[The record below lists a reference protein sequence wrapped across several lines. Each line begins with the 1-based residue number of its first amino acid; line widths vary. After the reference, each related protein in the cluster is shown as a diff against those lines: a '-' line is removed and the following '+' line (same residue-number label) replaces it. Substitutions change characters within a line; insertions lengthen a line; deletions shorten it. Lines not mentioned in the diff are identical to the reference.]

1 MRCLKLQVKK
11 CNGLRLC
18 EGSPD
23 VPVEQEKDRD
33 PQAERTHE
41 CGQKCPGWHLAMRLH
56 PGQDIGAA
64 SDGQLSLSYTS
75 ECKGVCFWQE
85 LPSFCSYYCSSMMRP
100 GGIICVTK
108 LLGNRSHN
116 QSIPETKT
124 TSQVV
129 FLLMGGE
136 NTTNTWAA
144 MARSKK
150 EALRSDARGCCSE
163 ELEVSGAM
171 TWGEVSCL
179 GHVLQFL
186 NFSFPR
192 LHILRRRR
200 NPSVFL
206 TVMNR
211 IWVSIMSYLG
221 HGKAPAFIV
230 WRHGNYRVITGLCS
244 TL

>member
-1 MRCLKLQVKK
+1 MGSSASVIQVNVKGFASGK
-11 CNGLRLC
+11 SCHPSVVTT
-18 EGSPD
+18 EG
-23 VPVEQEKDRD
+23 
-33 PQAERTHE
+33 
-41 CGQKCPGWHLAMRLH
+41 W
-56 PGQDIGAA
+56 
-64 SDGQLSLSYTS
+64 QL
-75 ECKGVCFWQE
+75 
-85 LPSFCSYYCSSMMRP
+85 
-100 GGIICVTK
+100 
-108 LLGNRSHN
+108 
-116 QSIPETKT
+116 KT

-150 EALRSDARGCCSE
+150 EALRADARGCCSE

-192 LHILRRRR
+192 LHISRRRR

-211 IWVSIMSYLG
+211 I
-221 HGKAPAFIV
+221 
-230 WRHGNYRVITGLCS
+230 
-244 TL
+244 